1 MDIELLNNW
10 NPWWT
15 SKEVPNI
22 LKGRTRSINH
32 LIFKV
37 LKEKEV
43 IALTGIRRC
52 GKTTIMYQMIE
63 VLLKSFNE
71 SQILYINLDDELLK
85 KESLETIY
93 TTYKQYKNPELPS
106 FIFLDEIQNIDEWER
121 FIKKYYDLNEKVK
134 FVVSGSSASLLKG
147 EFSTLLTGRN
157 ITFTIMPLSFREFVE
172 FANVNYNNDHNN
184 KTDYKE
190 ITSADKIKIFHELV
204 SFFEYCG
211 FPEVY
216 FKEPEIKKIL
226 LKQYF
231 DDIIYKDIV
240 KRHNVNAK
248 KVIDLALYLLTNFAA
263 SFTIRKIRNFTG
275 LSIDSIKDYISYVED
290 SYMIILVDHFSYSL
304 KEQATL
310 TKKVYTLD
318 CGLRN
323 TTAFKFSS
331 DIGRLAENIVC
342 VELKRRGENIYY
354 WKGKSEVDFV
364 IKNNDNTLTAINVTY
379 SDKIDNREIAGLE
392 EFSRKFTKTKKMII
406 LTKDI
411 EEKKGQIHLIPLWK
425 WLLH

>member
-157 ITFTIMPLSFREFVE
+157 ITFTIMPLSFREFV
-172 FANVNYNNDHNN
+172 
-184 KTDYKE
+184 
-190 ITSADKIKIFHELV
+190 
-204 SFFEYCG
+204 
-211 FPEVY
+211 
-216 FKEPEIKKIL
+216 
-226 LKQYF
+226 
-231 DDIIYKDIV
+231 
-240 KRHNVNAK
+240 
-248 KVIDLALYLLTNFAA
+248 
-263 SFTIRKIRNFTG
+263 
-275 LSIDSIKDYISYVED
+275 
-290 SYMIILVDHFSYSL
+290 
-304 KEQATL
+304 
-310 TKKVYTLD
+310 
-318 CGLRN
+318 
-323 TTAFKFSS
+323 
-331 DIGRLAENIVC
+331 
-342 VELKRRGENIYY
+342 
-354 WKGKSEVDFV
+354 
-364 IKNNDNTLTAINVTY
+364 
-379 SDKIDNREIAGLE
+379 
-392 EFSRKFTKTKKMII
+392 
-406 LTKDI
+406 
-411 EEKKGQIHLIPLWK
+411 
-425 WLLH
+425 